1 MNDNAK
7 NIEMQIEVSGIDQEE
22 QRRRIMA
29 YIERIAACV
38 RVRDADMTKMAELVE
53 RMRGPSRSY
62 NQYAKA
68 MEVAPSSVTRIV
80 KQEAA
85 KVSNELLAKLADNM
99 DPDCGVTI
107 EELIAA
113 NGLEEN
119 RRRVAIIAAKEF
131 EKKAEE
137 IIRND
142 LYRGGKMVMKADSEY
157 QRVGFGR
164 IGADVIIQT
173 DAVDGKDRT
182 DGLWAFT
189 IRYFSKEERRD
200 DNIRINDYNFAAMRI
215 TEFISA
221 IMSEFYCG
229 TELGKWSIVMNRREV
244 FEKTVERIERRL
256 GSRKIKDR
264 ISLILVDSEK
274 EYVSKEWII
283 PTEATVIEAFP
294 LEPEDLKE
302 DRQGD
307 LYHDDMQ
314 QMFDNR
320 WEEDE

>member
-1 MNDNAK
+1 
-7 NIEMQIEVSGIDQEE
+7 
-22 QRRRIMA
+22 MA

-38 RVRDADMTKMAELVE
+38 RVRNADIAKMAELVE

-85 KVSNELLAKLADNM
+85 KVSNDLLAKLADNM

-119 RRRVAIIAAKEF
+119 RRRAAMIAANEF
-131 EKKAEE
+131 EKTAEE

-142 LYRGGKMVMKADSEY
+142 LYRGGKMVMKADLEY
-157 QRVGFGR
+157 PRVGFGR
-164 IGADVIIQT
+164 IAADFIIQT
-173 DAVDGKDRT
+173 DAVDGKNENE
-182 DGLWAFT
+182 GLWAFD
-189 IRYFSKEERRD
+189 IIYFSKEERKD
-200 DNIRINDYNFAAMRI
+200 DHVRINDYMFAAMRV
-215 TEFISA
+215 TEFVSA

-229 TELGKWSIVMNRREV
+229 TEIGKWSIVMNRSEV
-244 FEKTVERIERRL
+244 FEKTIERINKRL
-256 GSRKIKDR
+256 GSRKIRDR

-274 EYVSKEWII
+274 GYVSKEWTI
-283 PTEATVIEAFP
+283 PTEATVEDAFP
-294 LEPEDLKE
+294 LKPEEPREEKRRGGAYNDE
-302 DRQGD
+302 MRQM
-307 LYHDDMQ
+307 Y
-314 QMFDNR
+314 DNR
-320 WEEDE
+320 WE